1 MRKNNDNNAN
11 TPAEE
16 YISIVFDKWI
26 REANLSIFPDGS
38 QFDMKR
44 LADIY
49 ENPNASNND
58 TIFETR
64 GEFRNLE
71 KTLLIHT
78 DIKKATIKQTIEMTN
93 HSLAV

>member
-44 LADIY
+44 RADIY
-49 ENPNASNND
+49 ENPNASKID
-58 TIFETR
+58 TIFKTR

-71 KTLLIHT
+71 KTLLIYT
-78 DIKKATIKQTIEMTN
+78 QRQMRKLMFIK
-93 HSLAV
+93 H